1 MRRAN
6 GTGSVVRLTGSRRR
20 PYAVRVSCR
29 DRRGRVRQKYLSYH
43 ATVAEAQ
50 KALDLYIAGQPVPAD
65 ALTMTVAQV
74 YEAWSARKLH
84 RVSASVAAVYRSSW
98 KHLDMLVSRRM
109 RDLCTDD
116 LQQVIDRMERD
127 GMSRASMEKVR
138 GLLRELYK
146 YAMERDIVTK
156 DFTAYLEL
164 PEVGPKYERGTLTE
178 AQLQAVAELAAEGFP
193 WADTVLFLCYTG
205 FRVGEFLALTP
216 ASYHADGR
224 YLVGGSKTKAGKDRI
239 VPVHPRV
246 LPILLRWLATG
257 GRYLFHRDDGEQIP
271 APWYRERAFRPV
283 MERIGLPQAT
293 PHWCRHTCA
302 SRLRAAG
309 ADELAIKRILGHA
322 DKDITEHYTHFTAEL
337 LSQEMD
343 KMR

>member
-6 GTGSVVRLTGSRRR
+6 GTGNVVRLTGNRRR
-20 PYAVRVSCR
+20 PYAVRVSCL

-50 KALDLYIAGQPVPAD
+50 AALAVYVAGRPAPAD
-65 ALTMTVAQV
+65 VLTMTVAQV
-74 YEAWSARKLH
+74 YEAWCARKLH
-84 RVSASVAAVYRSSW
+84 RVSASVAASYRSAW
-98 KHLDMLVSRRM
+98 GHLGTLASHRM

-116 LQQVIDRMERD
+116 LQQIIDRMERD
-127 GMSRASMEKVR
+127 GMGRASMEKIR

-146 YAMERDIVTK
+146 YAMERDIVSK

-164 PEVGPKYERGTLTE
+164 PEVGPKYERGTLSE
-178 AQLQAVAELAAEGFP
+178 AQLQTVAELATAGVL

-246 LPILLRWLATG
+246 LPILLRWLDTG
-257 GRYLFHRDDGEQIP
+257 GPCIFHKDG
-271 APWYRERAFRPV
+271 ARMTSDWYRDRAFGPV
-283 MERIGLPQAT
+283 MDQIGLPQAT

-322 DKDITEHYTHFTAEL
+322 DKDITEHYTHFSVEL
-337 LSQEMD
+337 LTQEMN
-343 KMR
+343 KMQ